1 MDAPEASN
9 NSEDASYNRGLIAW
23 FARNHVAAN
32 LLLVFICVLG
42 FFSISVLKKETFPTF
57 ALDMIEIGVAYPGA
71 GPEEVEKGIL
81 IKIEEALTSIQ
92 GIEELRAYAREGSG
106 QVYASVDQAYELGE
120 VTDQV
125 KLAVDR
131 IVTFP
136 VDAERPYITQREE
149 KVQALMVAV
158 SGGIDE
164 FTMANLVTQIREEI
178 VALPEVTFAEIQG
191 RKDFE
196 ISIDISE
203 QRLREYGLTLSQV
216 ADVISRW
223 SIDLPGGSIRTDGGN
238 IRLRANGQ
246 AYTGEEFANI
256 VLLTNP
262 DGSKLRLKDVAEIR
276 DGFVEWPGYAYFNG
290 ERAMMI
296 EVKSTANES
305 ELKISEAVRR
315 YIDAREKTLPDSV
328 ALDVWGD
335 STRFLSSQ
343 LTMLLKNMVMGF
355 ALVFVVLAVFLRLR
369 LAVWV
374 VVGLPVAFL
383 GAFMLL
389 PMVGVTINIMSLF
402 AFILVLGIVV
412 DDAIIVAESAHA
424 ETEKSGYSLKSIVVG
439 TKKVALPATFG
450 VLTTVAAFLPL
461 LLVTGPPSA
470 MIHALAYVVVFC
482 LLFSLVES
490 KLILPSHLA
499 LLPPPRSDKGRI
511 TEAVDRSLKAFWNTS
526 TSPSSPKRSIIG
538 TPLSPPLCR

>member
-1 MDAPEASN
+1 MDTPNVPASQGD
-9 NSEDASYNRGLIAW
+9 ESYNHGLIAW

-32 LLLVFICVLG
+32 LLLVFVCVLG
-42 FFSISVLKKETFPTF
+42 FYAISILKKETFPTF
-57 ALDMIEIGVAYPGA
+57 DLGMIEVGVPYPGA

-81 IKIEEALTSIQ
+81 IKIEEALTAIQ
-92 GIEELRAYAREGSG
+92 GIEELRAVAQEGYG
-106 QVYASVDQAYELGE
+106 RVYVSVDQTYELSE

-136 VDAERPYITQREE
+136 VDAERPYITQREQ
-149 KVQALMVAV
+149 KMQALMVAV
-158 SGGIDE
+158 SGDFDE
-164 FTMANLVTQIREEI
+164 FSMANLVTQIREEI

-196 ISIDISE
+196 ISVEISE

-216 ADVISRW
+216 ASVISRW

-238 IRLRANGQ
+238 IRLRASGQ

-262 DGSKLRLKDVAEIR
+262 DGSKLRLRDVASIN

-290 ERAMMI
+290 APAMMI

-305 ELKISEAVRR
+305 ELKISEAVKR
-315 YIDAREKTLPDSV
+315 YIDSRQSSLPDSV
-328 ALDVWGD
+328 YLDVWGD
-335 STRFLSSQ
+335 STRFLSEQ
-343 LTMLLKNMVMGF
+343 LTMLLKNMAMGF

-424 ETEKSGYSLKSIVVG
+424 ETER
-439 TKKVALPATFG
+439 TAT
-450 VLTTVAAFLPL
+450 A
-461 LLVTGPPSA
+461 
-470 MIHALAYVVVFC
+470 
-482 LLFSLVES
+482 
-490 KLILPSHLA
+490 
-499 LLPPPRSDKGRI
+499 
-511 TEAVDRSLKAFWNTS
+511 
-526 TSPSSPKRSIIG
+526 
-538 TPLSPPLCR
+538 